1 MENNQIT
8 MDENKVFPSINS
20 QKLLNPA
27 TTATQ
32 PSHEEVLEK
41 LLNQIKPID
50 YYEKAGILPGEK
62 LTTKSVVVVS
72 VDSILETATV
82 NNWGLAVIKESVA
95 IYNGTHW
102 KTLEKKD
109 VQFFLGKAVARLGYD
124 QLKGKHHE
132 FISDLMKQF
141 LVASYVPKRFK
152 LTEDIMINFR
162 NGTLIINEKG
172 EYTFRDFDPND
183 FLFYQLS
190 FDFDPN
196 AGVDKFDKFLNRVLV
211 DEKDRMILAEYAG
224 YIFLRNRTLKLEK
237 SLILYGTGANGKST
251 FFDILY
257 ALLGKENITT
267 FSLQTL
273 TNESGYQ
280 RAQIQNKL
288 LNYASEIS
296 VKMDSAVFK
305 QLSSGEP
312 VEARLPYGNPF
323 IMEEYAKMIFNTNE
337 LPKDVEQNAAF
348 FRRFLI
354 LGFDQ
359 TIPENERDPA
369 LASKII
375 EEELPGVFNWAI
387 LGMQRLLAQKGF
399 TYSEKAAKAVD
410 DYRKQSDSVAMFM
423 AEMTF
428 EPGFKNKITLKELYS
443 DYKSFCVEY
452 GNKSVS
458 NTNFS
463 QRLKR
468 LGFNVF
474 RSSYGNMVEFQLV

>member
-1 MENNQIT
+1 MNSNSNQS
-8 MDENKVFPSINS
+8 EESKAFLQINS
-20 QKLLNPA
+20 QKLLNSANLPK
-27 TTATQ
+27 
-32 PSHEEVLEK
+32 PFSHEEVLDH
-41 LLNQIKPID
+41 LFMQIKPID
-50 YYEKAGILPGEK
+50 YYQKANLQPGEK
-62 LTTKSVVVVS
+62 LTTKNVVVIS
-72 VDSILETATV
+72 VESILETAKLF
-82 NNWGLAVIKESVA
+82 NWGMCVIKESVA

-102 KTLEKKD
+102 KTLDKKV
-109 VQFFLGKAVARLGYD
+109 VQYFLAKAVERLGYD
-124 QLKGKHHE
+124 PLKGKHHE

-141 LVASYVPKRFK
+141 LVASFVPKSVNA
-152 LTEDIMINFR
+152 TNNDILINFK
-162 NGTLIINEKG
+162 NGTLVIDERGQYSFK
-172 EYTFRDFDPND
+172 DFDPND

-190 FDFDPN
+190 FNFDPN
-196 AGVDKFDKFLNRVLV
+196 ASTSRFDMFLERVLT
-211 DEKDRMILAEYAG
+211 DEQDRKILAEFTG

-257 ALLGKENITT
+257 SLLGKENITT

-296 VKMDSAVFK
+296 VKMDSAIFK

-337 LPKDVEQNAAF
+337 LPRDVEQNAAF

-359 TIPENERDPA
+359 TIPENERDPE
-369 LASKII
+369 LAKKII
-375 EEELPGVFNWAI
+375 AEELPGIFIWAI
-387 LGMQRLLAQKGF
+387 LGMQRLLEQKGF
-399 TYSEKAAKAVD
+399 TYSEKASKAVE

-423 AEMTF
+423 AELTY
-428 EPGFKNKITLKELYS
+428 EPGHKNKITLKELYS
-443 DYKSFCVEY
+443 DYKSFCIEY

-458 NTNFS
+458 NSNFA
-463 QRLKR
+463 QRLRK
-468 LGFNVF
+468 LGYSVYRGSFGNV
-474 RSSYGNMVEFQLV
+474 VEFQ

>member
-1 MENNQIT
+1 MENSQIP
-8 MDENKVFPSINS
+8 MDESKVFPSINS

-27 TTATQ
+27 TAAAQ

-62 LTTKSVVVVS
+62 LTSKSVVVVS

-162 NGTLIINEKG
+162 NGTLVINEKG

-196 AGVDKFDKFLNRVLV
+196 AGVDLFDKFLKRVLV

-251 FFDILY
+251 FFEILY

-267 FSLQTL
+267 FSLHTL
-273 TNESGYQ
+273 TNETGYQ

-359 TIPENERDPA
+359 TIPESERDPE

-375 EEELPGVFNWAI
+375 AEELPGVFNWAI
-387 LGMQRLLAQKGF
+387 LGMQRLLVQKGF

-423 AEMTF
+423 SEMSF

-443 DYKSFCVEY
+443 DYKSFCTEY

-468 LGFNVF
+468 LGYNVY
-474 RSSYGNMVEFQLV
+474 RSTYGNMVDFQ

>member
-1 MENNQIT
+1 MNSNSNQV
-8 MDENKVFPSINS
+8 EESKAALHINS
-20 QKLLNPA
+20 QKLLNSANLPL
-27 TTATQ
+27 
-32 PSHEEVLEK
+32 PFSHEEVLDH
-41 LLNQIKPID
+41 LFMQIKPID
-50 YYEKAGILPGEK
+50 YYQKANLQPGEK
-62 LTTKSVVVVS
+62 LTTKNVVVIS
-72 VDSILETATV
+72 VESILETAKIF
-82 NNWGLAVIKESVA
+82 NWGLCVIKESVA

-102 KTLEKKD
+102 KTLEKKV
-109 VQFFLGKAVARLGYD
+109 VQYFLAKAVERLGYD
-124 QLKGKHHE
+124 PLKGKHHE

-141 LVASYVPKRFK
+141 LVASFVPKSVSANK
-152 LTEDIMINFR
+152 YDILINFK
-162 NGTLIINEKG
+162 NGTLVIDERGQYSFK
-172 EYTFRDFDPND
+172 DFDPND

-190 FDFDPN
+190 FNFDPN
-196 AGVDKFDKFLNRVLV
+196 ASTSRFNKFLERVLT
-211 DEKDRMILAEYAG
+211 DEQDRKILAEFTG

-296 VKMDSAVFK
+296 VKMDSAIFK

-312 VEARLPYGNPF
+312 VEARLPYGNPL

-337 LPKDVEQNAAF
+337 LPRDVEQNAAF

-359 TIPENERDPA
+359 TIPENERDPE
-369 LASKII
+369 LAKKII
-375 EEELPGVFNWAI
+375 AEELPGIFIWAI
-387 LGMQRLLAQKGF
+387 YGMQRLLEQKGF
-399 TYSEKAAKAVD
+399 TYSEKATKAVE

-423 AEMTF
+423 SELTY
-428 EPGFKNKITLKELYS
+428 EPGHKNKITLKELYS

-468 LGFNVF
+468 LGFTVY
-474 RSSYGNMVEFQLV
+474 RGSYGNVVEFK

>member
-1 MENNQIT
+1 MYSNSKQVE
-8 MDENKVFPSINS
+8 ESKAALHINS
-20 QKLLNPA
+20 QKLLNSANLPL
-27 TTATQ
+27 
-32 PSHEEVLEK
+32 PFSHEEVLDH
-41 LLNQIKPID
+41 LFMQIRPID
-50 YYEKAGILPGEK
+50 YYQKANLQPGEK
-62 LTTKSVVVVS
+62 LTTKNVVVIS
-72 VDSILETATV
+72 VESILETAKMC
-82 NNWGLAVIKESVA
+82 NWGLSVIKESVA

-102 KTLEKKD
+102 KTLEKKV
-109 VQFFLGKAVARLGYD
+109 VQYFLAKAVERLGYD
-124 QLKGKHHE
+124 PLKGKHHE

-141 LVASYVPKRFK
+141 LVASFVPKSVNPAK
-152 LTEDIMINFR
+152 NEILINFK
-162 NGTLIINEKG
+162 NGTLVIDERGQYSFK
-172 EYTFRDFDPND
+172 DFDPND

-190 FDFDPN
+190 FNFDPN
-196 AGVDKFDKFLNRVLV
+196 ANTSRFDKFLERVLT
-211 DEKDRMILAEYAG
+211 DEQDRKILGEFTG

-296 VKMDSAVFK
+296 VKMDSAIFK

-337 LPKDVEQNAAF
+337 LPRDVEQNAAF

-359 TIPENERDPA
+359 TIPENERDPE
-369 LASKII
+369 LAKKII
-375 EEELPGVFNWAI
+375 AEELPGIFIWAI
-387 LGMQRLLAQKGF
+387 YGMQRLLEQKGF
-399 TYSEKAAKAVD
+399 TYSEKAAKAVE

-423 AEMTF
+423 SEL
-428 EPGFKNKITLKELYS
+428 EYQPGFKNKITLKELYS
-443 DYKSFCVEY
+443 DYKSYCNEF

-458 NTNFS
+458 HTKFGD
-463 QRLKR
+463 RLRK
-468 LGFNVF
+468 LG
-474 RSSYGNMVEFQLV
+474 YTVERGRQGYLVDFQ